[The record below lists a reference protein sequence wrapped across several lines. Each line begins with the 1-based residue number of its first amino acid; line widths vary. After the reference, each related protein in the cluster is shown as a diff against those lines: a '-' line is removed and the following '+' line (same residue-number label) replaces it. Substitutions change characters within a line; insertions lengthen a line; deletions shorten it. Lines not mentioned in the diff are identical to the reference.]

1 MVVNLL
7 HNFFQLVMLEI
18 KRFVNSPVPSNTYLV
33 SKENTHSCIV
43 VDPGSKEEPELMTY
57 IKEKGLIV
65 DYILLTH
72 EHFDHC
78 WGVNELIEKTEAKV
92 ICTQSCKDKVMQPS
106 NYFNKFYFNS
116 EEEYSVNRVDSV
128 VEDLEYTMDW
138 NGTNIRFIET
148 KGHSPGGMCISIE
161 KTLFTGDTLLLNT
174 KPVLMKRLGS
184 SKVDYKESVTR
195 IFDEYPNNTIV
206 YPGHGDSFLLNDA
219 LPFFESFFNEIVSI
233 CK

>member
-1 MVVNLL
+1 MIEV
-7 HNFFQLVMLEI
+7 

-33 SKENTHSCIV
+33 SIENTRSCIV
-43 VDPGSKEEPELMTY
+43 IDPGSKEEPELMAN
-57 IKEKGLIV
+57 INEKGLNV

-92 ICTQSCKDKVMQPS
+92 VCMQNCKDKVLKPS

-116 EEEYSVNRVDSV
+116 EEEYSVNRVDNV
-128 VEDLEYTMDW
+128 VEDLDYVLNW

-148 KGHSPGGMCISIE
+148 KGHSPGGMCISVE
-161 KTLFTGDTLLLNT
+161 NTLFTGDTLLLNT

-184 SKVDYKESVTR
+184 SKVDYKESVMHLFTV
-195 IFDEYPNNTIV
+195 FLEDTVV
-206 YPGHGDSFLLNDA
+206 YPGHGDTFLLKEA
-219 LPFFESFFNEIVSI
+219 LSYYESFFNEIISI
-233 CK
+233 YK

>member
-1 MVVNLL
+1 
-7 HNFFQLVMLEI
+7 MLEI

-33 SKENTHSCIV
+33 STENTHSCIV
-43 VDPGSKEEPELMTY
+43 IDPGSKEEPELMEY
-57 IKEKGLIV
+57 INENGLKV

-78 WGVNELIEKTEAKV
+78 WGVNELIEKTVAKV
-92 ICTQSCKDKVMQPS
+92 VCMQNCKDKVIQPS

-116 EEEYSVNRVDSV
+116 EEEYSVNRVDIV
-128 VEDLEYTMDW
+128 VESLEYALNW
-138 NGTNIRFIET
+138 NGIQIRFIET

-161 KTLFTGDTLLLNT
+161 NTLFTGDTLLLNT

-184 SKVDYKESVTR
+184 SKVDYKESVMR
-195 IFDEYPNNTIV
+195 VFDVFPDNTIV
-206 YPGHGDSFLLNDA
+206 YPGHGDSFLLKDA

>member
-1 MVVNLL
+1 MFSIHRHINT
-7 HNFFQLVMLEI
+7 
-18 KRFVNSPVPSNTYLV
+18 PVPSNTYIIVDGEHCLV
-33 SKENTHSCIV
+33 I
-43 VDPGSKEEPELMTY
+43 DPGSKEEPELMTY
-57 IKEKGLIV
+57 IKEKGLTV

-116 EEEYSVNRVDSV
+116 EEEYSVNRVDYV
-128 VEDLEYTMDW
+128 VEDLDCVLNW

-148 KGHSPGGMCISIE
+148 KGHSPGGMCINIE
-161 KTLFTGDTLLLNT
+161 NTLFTGDTLLLNT

-184 SKVDYKESVTR
+184 SKDDYKESVMR
-195 IFDEYPNNTIV
+195 VFDEFPEETIV
-206 YPGHGDSFLLNDA
+206 CPGHGESFLLK
-219 LPFFESFFNEIVSI
+219 ESLSFYEDYLGANFSLLR
-233 CK
+233 

>member
-1 MVVNLL
+1 MIEV
-7 HNFFQLVMLEI
+7 

-33 SKENTHSCIV
+33 SIENTRSCIV
-43 VDPGSKEEPELMTY
+43 IDPGSKEEPELMAY
-57 IKEKGLIV
+57 INEKGLNV

-92 ICTQSCKDKVMQPS
+92 VCMQNCKDKVLQPS

-116 EEEYSVNRVDSV
+116 EEEYSVDRVDYV
-128 VEDLEYTMDW
+128 VEDLDCVLNW

-148 KGHSPGGMCISIE
+148 KGHSPGGMCINIE
-161 KTLFTGDTLLLNT
+161 NTLFTGDTLLLNT

-184 SKVDYKESVTR
+184 SKVDYKESVMR
-195 IFDEYPNNTIV
+195 VFDEFPEETIV
-206 YPGHGDSFLLNDA
+206 CPGHGESFLLK
-219 LPFFESFFNEIVSI
+219 ESLSFYEDYLGANFSLLR
-233 CK
+233 

>member
-1 MVVNLL
+1 MIEV
-7 HNFFQLVMLEI
+7 

-33 SKENTHSCIV
+33 SIENTRSCIV
-43 VDPGSKEEPELMTY
+43 IDPGSKNELELMAY
-57 IKEKGLIV
+57 INEKGLKV

-92 ICTQSCKDKVMQPS
+92 VCTQNCKDKVIQPS

-116 EEEYSVNRVDSV
+116 EEKYAVNRVDIV
-128 VEDLEYTMDW
+128 VEDLEYALNW
-138 NGTNIRFIET
+138 NGTNIRFVET

-161 KTLFTGDTLLLNT
+161 NSLFTGDTLLLNT

-184 SKVDYKESVTR
+184 SKEDYLASLSKIFSTFSESTR
-195 IFDEYPNNTIV
+195 V
-206 YPGHGDSFLLNDA
+206 YPGHG
-219 LPFFESFFNEIVSI
+219 ESFILEEMKTFCEGYFLSNGILL
-233 CK
+233 K